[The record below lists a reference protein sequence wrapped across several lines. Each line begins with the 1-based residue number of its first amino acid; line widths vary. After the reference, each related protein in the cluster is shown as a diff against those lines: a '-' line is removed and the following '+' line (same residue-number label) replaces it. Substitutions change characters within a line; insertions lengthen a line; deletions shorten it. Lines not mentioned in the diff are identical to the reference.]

1 MWLKN
6 HVEQVIKPVFDKH
19 TAPYYKILF
28 YWDLIVGDDLKHK
41 VLPQDIKFSKN
52 KDNTLTVKISNH
64 CNILKI
70 QMMIPHIIDKITR
83 YFGYEIISRIK
94 IIGVYTKPANIFID
108 ELNKPALTNS
118 LSQNRDILLAI
129 NKNNNKEIKEIL
141 ISIAQNLQ

>member
-19 TAPYYKILF
+19 TTPYYKMLF
-28 YWDLIVGDDLKHK
+28 YWDLIVGEDLKHK

-52 KDNTLTVKISNH
+52 KSNTLTVKISNH

-94 IIGVYTKPANIFID
+94 IIGVYTKPAKKFIN
-108 ELNKPALTNS
+108 EKKPVPINS

>member
-19 TAPYYKILF
+19 TTPYYKILF

-118 LSQNRDILLAI
+118 LSQNKDILLAI

>member
-19 TAPYYKILF
+19 TTPYYKILF

>member
-1 MWLKN
+1 MWLKS

-19 TAPYYKILF
+19 TTPYYKILF

-41 VLPQDIKFSKN
+41 ILPQDIKFSKN

-64 CNILKI
+64 CNILKM

-94 IIGVYTKPANIFID
+94 IIGVYTKPAKKFIE
-108 ELNKPALTNS
+108 ELKKPAPTNS
-118 LSQNRDILLAI
+118 LGQNRGILLAI

-141 ISIAQNLQ
+141 INIAQNLQ